1 MAAVALRRAGV
12 RLRGDLILE
21 SVCGEESMDH
31 NVGTSATVRRGY
43 TADAAIVTEPCGLPH
58 PPKVAPCSAGDFWL
72 RIVVPG
78 KATHVMARGDLIWPG
93 GVGERYGVNAIDK
106 GLFIAGLMD
115 KLERN
120 WGQTKVHP
128 LFPPGH
134 FTVGMNTLLGEP
146 PGPFVPFIVPHR
158 CTLDYIVIYPP
169 DANPEAIKREVEEYL
184 NHVFDLDPW
193 LKVNRPALEWP
204 HHWPA
209 YDTPVDHPI
218 CATIA
223 AAHEAALGEPAQFQ
237 GFAAVDDA
245 TYLERGGIPAIS
257 YGPGNIM
264 VCHAVDEHVA
274 LAEVVACCKV
284 LAATAID
291 WCGVA

>member
-1 MAAVALRRAGV
+1 
-12 RLRGDLILE
+12 
-21 SVCGEESMDH
+21 MDH
-31 NVGTSATVRRGY
+31 NVGVSATVRRGY
-43 TADAAIVTEPCGLPH
+43 TADAAIVTEPCGLPY
-58 PPKVAPCSAGDFWL
+58 PPKVAPCSAGVFWL

-78 KATHVMARGDLIWPG
+78 KATHVMARGRLIWPG
-93 GVGERYGVNAIDK
+93 GEGERYGVNAIDK

-120 WGQTKVHP
+120 WGQTKAHP

-158 CTLDYIVIYPP
+158 CTLDYIIVYPP
-169 DANPEAIKREVEEYL
+169 DESGEAIKREVEDYL

-193 LKVNRPALEWP
+193 LKVNRPTLEWP

-209 YDTPVDHPI
+209 YDTPLDHPI

-245 TYLERGGIPAIS
+245 TYLERGGIPSIS

-274 LAEVVACCKV
+274 LAEVVAACKV
-284 LAATAID
+284 LAATAIA